1 MLRSIHRSGR
11 RFVPLFNNTAT
22 LRRDASALS
31 PAAPPSTT
39 TTVLLRKLAPTV
51 TETTL
56 KASIGAIKELQIRKI
71 EVEPGCAF
79 HFTNEAEANFATK
92 ILHLH
97 HQKNCTTQIT
107 NSTMPSLLLQ
117 NIPATMYEQHL
128 EKCFSKFNPKVVRLT
143 GLPMMQVNA
152 IFLYSIFNLS
162 SLYLFCSCQFPSSHS
177 LTSRLFHSC
186 FSINA
191 HADVVFL

>member
-11 RFVPLFNNTAT
+11 RFVPLFTAS

-39 TTVLLRKLAPTV
+39 TTVLLRNLAPTV

-79 HFTNEAEANFATK
+79 HFTNEAEASFASK
-92 ILHLH
+92 VLHLH
-97 HQKNCTTQIT
+97 HQKTCTTQIT

-117 NIPATMYEQHL
+117 NLPATMYVQHL

-143 GLPMMQVNA
+143 GLPMMQVLYRPTFDHLQPDFSPFTL
-152 IFLYSIFNLS
+152 IRFFL
-162 SLYLFCSCQFPSSHS
+162 SCKFPSNHS
-177 LTSRLFHSC
+177 LFHCC
-186 FSINA
+186 FLISY
-191 HADVVFL
+191 